1 MRKYEMK
8 RTEKKSEEPN
18 VRATMNVP
26 DVKVEVKKTPAKAP
40 LKTRAADLSTAGT
53 NIATLAADY
62 GVGPV
67 QVSSYTAMQLKA
79 ANRAINRMK
88 GQKQGT

>member
-8 RTEKKSEEPN
+8 RTEKKSEEPT

-26 DVKVEVKKTPAKAP
+26 EIKAKAPKAP
-40 LKTRAADLSTAGT
+40 LKTTASDLSTVGT
-53 NIATLAADY
+53 NIAALVADY
-62 GVGPV
+62 GADPTPR
-67 QVSSYTAMQLKA
+67 SSTTAKQLKD
-79 ANRAINRMK
+79 ANRNLNRMK

>member
-1 MRKYEMK
+1 MK
-8 RTEKKSEEPN
+8 RTEKKSEEPKI
-18 VRATMNVP
+18 RATMNVP
-26 DVKVEVKKTPAKAP
+26 EVKVEAPAKAP
-40 LKTRAADLSTAGT
+40 LKTKASDLSTAGT
-53 NIATLAADY
+53 NIATLVADY

-79 ANRAINRMK
+79 ANRNINRMK